1 MSDAPTRYEF
11 WWRAGSQ
18 EFAERVAREWN
29 RAREKS
35 QRSPAQASRNGV
47 QPPRTSPLVRESPL
61 PDVRADQP
69 AGAPESTDGMDR
81 RICDGRSDR
90 ELADRVLHGPGGL
103 QLWEPPMTLHQAFA
117 KAQSEFK
124 PIRFDSQAQLG
135 GGRNYR
141 YASIAAILDGV
152 RPILNKH
159 GILLSQEPSQ
169 TDGVVS
175 VTTRLS
181 LGDQS
186 ISSTLSA
193 PMSRGGFHELGS
205 AITYLRRYGLASML
219 GVAAEE
225 DEDGHAAQA
234 TAGAGNGTAAPKRAR
249 QGTAKPEPDAGGEAP
264 SSAPPAGDRVVD
276 VLVKRVNAGVSK
288 RGTEWAIGTFQT
300 EDGEEIRC
308 GTFAKTW
315 KDILVNEQ
323 RNTDRVW
330 RLTIS
335 PPKKDGDAWGIENLQ
350 WVTESGELVD
360 PWMDGIP
367 F

>member
-1 MSDAPTRYEF
+1 
-11 WWRAGSQ
+11 
-18 EFAERVAREWN
+18 
-29 RAREKS
+29 
-35 QRSPAQASRNGV
+35 
-47 QPPRTSPLVRESPL
+47 
-61 PDVRADQP
+61 
-69 AGAPESTDGMDR
+69 
-81 RICDGRSDR
+81 
-90 ELADRVLHGPGGL
+90 
-103 QLWEPPMTLHQAFA
+103 MTLPQALA
-117 KAQSEFK
+117 KAQLDF
-124 PIRFDSQAQLG
+124 PAIRFDSEAQLG
-135 GGRNYR
+135 GGRRYR
-141 YASIAAILDGV
+141 YASIAAILDAV
-152 RPILNKH
+152 RPTLNKH

-169 TDGVVS
+169 ADGVVS
-175 VTTRLS
+175 VTTKLM
-181 LGDQS
+181 LGEQT

-205 AITYLRRYGLASML
+205 AITYLRRYGLSSML

-234 TAGAGNGTAAPKRAR
+234 TAGAGKDAAPKRPR
-249 QGTAKPEPDAGGEAP
+249 QGTAKAEPDAGGEAS

-315 KDILVNEQ
+315 KDVLVNEQ

>member
-1 MSDAPTRYEF
+1 
-11 WWRAGSQ
+11 
-18 EFAERVAREWN
+18 
-29 RAREKS
+29 
-35 QRSPAQASRNGV
+35 
-47 QPPRTSPLVRESPL
+47 
-61 PDVRADQP
+61 
-69 AGAPESTDGMDR
+69 MDR
-81 RICDGRSDR
+81 RIRDGRSDR

-103 QLWEPPMTLHQAFA
+103 QLWEPPMTLFQALA
-117 KAQSEFK
+117 KAQAKFP
-124 PIRFDSQAQLG
+124 PIQFDSEAQLG
-135 GGRNYR
+135 GSRRYR
-141 YASIAAILDGV
+141 YASLHAVLNAV
-152 RPILNKH
+152 RPALNEQ
-159 GILLSQEPSQ
+159 GIFVSQACTELVLEG
-169 TDGVVS
+169 DLAVRCV
-175 VTTRLS
+175 TRLY
-181 LGDQS
+181 LGDQVLEEVGEKRTDDAT
-186 ISSTLSA
+186 I
-193 PMSRGGFHELGS
+193 HKHGS
-205 AITYLRRYGLASML
+205 AQTYLKRYQLCNML
-219 GVAAEE
+219 GVVGQE
-225 DEDGHAAQA
+225 DDDGHAAQA
-234 TAGAGNGTAAPKRAR
+234 TAGAGKDAAPKRPR
-249 QGTAKPEPDAGGEAP
+249 QGTAKAEPDAGGEAS

-315 KDILVNEQ
+315 KDVLVNEQ